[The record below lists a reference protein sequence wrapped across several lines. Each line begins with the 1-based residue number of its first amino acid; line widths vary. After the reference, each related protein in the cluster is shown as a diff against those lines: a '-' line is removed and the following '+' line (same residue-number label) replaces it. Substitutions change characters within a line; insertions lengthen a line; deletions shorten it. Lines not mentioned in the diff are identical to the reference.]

1 MTAFDIIVII
11 PLIWGAYRGFSK
23 GLIMETATLVALF
36 LGVFLAVKFSDT
48 TADILN
54 VSFSIDPRYISIVAF
69 AVTFLA
75 VVFTVIITAK
85 LVERFA
91 EAAELTTPNKIG
103 GSALGLFKYALGI
116 SVIIFLLNCA
126 GKNGTFFSEETR
138 TKSFL
143 YKPLEVIASTILPM
157 SDLKEKALQAGSN
170 LRSAGTVNAAS
181 PGQP

>member
-1 MTAFDIIVII
+1 MTAFDIIVLL

-54 VSFSIDPRYISIVAF
+54 VSFSINPKYLSIVAF
-69 AVTFLA
+69 TVTFLA
-75 VVFTVIITAK
+75 VVLTVIITAK

-91 EAAELTTPNKIG
+91 EAAELTTANKIG
-103 GSALGLFKYALGI
+103 GSALGLLKYALGI
-116 SVIIFLLNCA
+116 SVVIFLLNCA

-138 TKSFL
+138 SKSYL
-143 YKPLEVIASTILPM
+143 YKPLSAISAAILPM
-157 SDLKEKALQAGSN
+157 NDIKQKVEDAGKSLQ
-170 LRSAGTVNAAS
+170 SAGTANAAS